1 MLARYAHLYSGL
13 LVQMAVVLGVCL
25 VSWWAPAIGNSWF
38 QMMETFGAR
47 IAGRKQLAIGLVFVA
62 TIGVRL
68 SLLPLLG
75 VPLPAGHDD
84 FSYLLMGDTFAH
96 GRLANPTHPEWPSFE
111 TFHVLSQPT
120 YSSIFPPAQGLTL
133 ALGEML
139 GSPWIGVL
147 LSVSAMCSAIVW
159 MLQGWMPA
167 RWALL
172 GGVLAMLNLGIVSYW
187 MNSYWGGAMAA
198 IGGALVLGALPRMK
212 RLQNVRSSLL
222 MGSLIT
228 GLGIAI
234 LANSRPLEG
243 FIFCLPVAGALLIW
257 LSGKRSPPLRVTAQ
271 QVVARLAVVL
281 LMTIAFMGYYNW
293 RVTGHPLLLPHSL
306 YLHRYYSPIFLW
318 DRLKPPVH
326 YSNRQFDDFYNGWL
340 RDTYRGT
347 PRDVL
352 RMSWEKVRAFPAA
365 FLWTGS
371 LPILMLLPWVFRD
384 RKIRLLVV
392 ELVICVAGL
401 FLVVYSNPH
410 YAAPLTCVIYALVVQ
425 GIRHLRT
432 IRWKGRPVGIA
443 LSRAAIVLLVAVT
456 ASNLYHVVHD
466 PNHPYPWSWDRGRG
480 SDGRGRVEQ
489 QLADQPG
496 KQLIVVRYAVGHNA
510 HGEWVH
516 NLADID
522 GARIVWAREL
532 GTEQDQ
538 KLLLYFKDSKA
549 WLFEPDRDATHLKPY
564 PQESP
569 FASAHLKLQTATLA
583 TPPAPQPKH
592 HIPAAIAPAAAP
604 TACRRQSQ
612 FQTEY

>member
-1 MLARYAHLYSGL
+1 MLARYAYMYSGL
-13 LVQMAVVLGVCL
+13 LVQMAVVLGICL
-25 VSWWAPAIGNSWF
+25 ASWWAPTVGNPWF
-38 QMMETFGAR
+38 QMVEAFGSR
-47 IAGRKQLAIGLVFVA
+47 IASRKQLAIALLFFA
-62 TIGVRL
+62 TVGVRL

-75 VPLPAGHDD
+75 VPLPSGHDD
-84 FSYLLMGDTFAH
+84 NSYLLMGDTFAH
-96 GRLANPTHPEWPSFE
+96 GRLANPMHPEWPSFE
-111 TFHVLSQPT
+111 TFHVLFQPT
-120 YSSIFPPAQGLTL
+120 YSSIFPPAQGLAL
-133 ALGEML
+133 AIGEVL

-212 RLQNVRSSLL
+212 RLQNVSSNLVMSRL
-222 MGSLIT
+222 TMVSLIM
-228 GLGIAI
+228 GVAIAI

-257 LSGKRSPPLRVTAQ
+257 LGGKQAPPLRVSAPR
-271 QVVARLAVVL
+271 VLAPLAAVMFITL
-281 LMTIAFMGYYNW
+281 AFMGYYNW

-306 YLHRYYSPIFLW
+306 YLHTHYSPIFLW
-318 DRLKPPVH
+318 ERLKTPVH
-326 YSNRQFDDFYNGWL
+326 YGNRQFDDFYNGWV

-347 PRDVL
+347 ARDVL
-352 RMSWEKVRAFPAA
+352 RVSWDKVRAFPAA

-371 LPILMLLPWVFRD
+371 LPILFLLPWVFRD

-392 ELVICVAGL
+392 ELVICGAGL

-432 IRWKGRPVGIA
+432 VRWKGRPVGIA
-443 LSRAAIVLLVAVT
+443 WSRAAIVLLLAVT

-480 SDGRGRVEQ
+480 SDARGRVEQ

-496 KQLIVVRYAVGHNA
+496 KQLIVVRYALSHNP
-510 HGEWVH
+510 HGEWVY

-532 GTEQDQ
+532 GTEQDE
-538 KLLLYFKDSKA
+538 KLLSYFKDRKA
-549 WLFEPDRDATHLKPY
+549 WLFEPDLDATHLKPY
-564 PQESP
+564 PQE
-569 FASAHLKLQTATLA
+569 KLLA
-583 TPPAPQPKH
+583 
-592 HIPAAIAPAAAP
+592 
-604 TACRRQSQ
+604 R
-612 FQTEY
+612 

>member
-1 MLARYAHLYSGL
+1 MLARYAHMYSGL
-13 LVQMAVVLGVCL
+13 LVQLAVVLGVCL
-25 VSWWAPAIGNSWF
+25 VAWWAPTIGNSWF
-38 QMMETFGAR
+38 QRLENFGSR
-47 IAGRKQLAIGLVFVA
+47 IALRKQLAIGLLFVV

-75 VPLPAGHDD
+75 VPLPSGHDD

-96 GRLANPTHPEWPSFE
+96 GRLANPAHPEWPSFE

-120 YSSIFPPAQGLTL
+120 YSSIFPPAQGLAL
-133 ALGEML
+133 AIGEVL

-147 LSVSAMCSAIVW
+147 LSVGAMCAAIVW

-212 RLQNVRSSLL
+212 RIQNVRSSLIMSRL
-222 MGSLIT
+222 ILLSLIMVSLMM

-257 LSGKRSPPLRVTAQ
+257 LRGKQSPPLRVTARC
-271 QVVARLAVVL
+271 VVAPLASVL
-281 LMTIAFMGYYNW
+281 FITIAFMGYYNW

-306 YLHRYYSPIFLW
+306 YLHGHDSPIFLW
-318 DRLKPPVH
+318 ERLKAPVH
-326 YSNRQFDDFYNGWL
+326 YSNRQFEDFYNGWIA
-340 RDTYRGT
+340 DTYRGT
-347 PRDVL
+347 TRDVL

-371 LPILMLLPWVFRD
+371 LPILLLLPWVFRD
-384 RKIRLLVV
+384 GRIRLLVV

-425 GIRHLRT
+425 GVRHLRT

-443 LSRAAIVLLVAVT
+443 WSRAAMVLLVVVT

-466 PNHPYPWSWDRGRG
+466 PDHPYPWSWDRGRG
-480 SDGRGRVEQ
+480 SDARGRVEQ

-496 KQLIVVRYAVGHNA
+496 KQLIVVRYEVGHNP
-510 HGEWVH
+510 HGEWVY

-522 GARIVWAREL
+522 GERIVWAREL
-532 GTEQDQ
+532 GTEQDG
-538 KLLLYFKDSKA
+538 KLLSHFKDRKA

-564 PQESP
+564 PQ
-569 FASAHLKLQTATLA
+569 
-583 TPPAPQPKH
+583 
-592 HIPAAIAPAAAP
+592 
-604 TACRRQSQ
+604 
-612 FQTEY
+612 